1 MHEVKPLQCG
11 LQIMMASSWFTDN
24 NHLSMRAD
32 NNIRHR
38 WVLHSVPLNRIL
50 SRKSM
55 QNTFSLT
62 PSSVIFSILLFFPM
76 HSVVCACVHACVC
89 ACVHANISVEGS
101 LKCELLRKHNF
112 INKLHFNSGLKCEK
126 CRQAYYVLHLTCYVK
141 YLLTVYHHS
150 WLRCHVMFA
159 TVVWISDHVLA
170 SAPVSTAC
178 QLCWLGIPL

>member
-1 MHEVKPLQCG
+1 
-11 LQIMMASSWFTDN
+11 
-24 NHLSMRAD
+24 
-32 NNIRHR
+32 
-38 WVLHSVPLNRIL
+38 
-50 SRKSM
+50 M

-150 WLRCHVMFA
+150 WLRCHVCNGCLNFRSRPSFCSCLHRLSVML
-159 TVVWISDHVLA
+159 TGYS
-170 SAPVSTAC
+170 PVSRLV
-178 QLCWLGIPL
+178 QLLLREPRYGQNNNCIK